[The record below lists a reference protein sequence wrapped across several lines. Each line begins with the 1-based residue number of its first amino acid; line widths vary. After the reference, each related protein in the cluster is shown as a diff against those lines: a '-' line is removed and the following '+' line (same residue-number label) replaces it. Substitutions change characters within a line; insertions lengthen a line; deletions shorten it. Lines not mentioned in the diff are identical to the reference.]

1 MYKKTLTYTDY
12 NDETRTE
19 DFYFNLSK
27 AEIMEMELSIPGG
40 YEALLDKI
48 IKSRDQVEL
57 IKLFKDLI
65 LRTYGEKSPDG
76 RRFMKSPEITKNF
89 QETEAYS
96 DLFMLLA
103 TDDKEASAFV
113 NGVMPASLRDS
124 IDPKELDKMKQQI
137 KEGTYTGISMKEASG
152 SAPAVVDE
160 K

>member
-1 MYKKTLTYTDY
+1 MYKKTITYTDY
-12 NDETRTE
+12 NGETRTE

-27 AEIMEMELSIPGG
+27 AEILEMELSVPGG
-40 YEALLDKI
+40 YQALLDRI
-48 IKSRDQVEL
+48 IKTRDQVEL

-76 RRFMKSPEITKNF
+76 RRFMKSPEITRNF

-96 DLFMLLA
+96 ELFMLLA
-103 TDDKEASAFV
+103 SDDKEAAAFT

-124 IDPKELDKMKQQI
+124 IDQAEVEKMKQQI
-137 KEGTYTGISMKEASG
+137 KDGTYTGVPTTPSSTAIT
-152 SAPAVVDE
+152 E